1 MLRLYFV
8 EKIPALNTEKRVN
21 KAIYPQYPIKCAREV
36 KIFLPMFFQMI
47 SPVRVKTRAWH
58 SLLPGEFM
66 LLIPSIAV
74 CRFAQP
80 TCLFLKVLHY
90 CTTVGSGSKRHSF
103 WLKCLGQWFSNLFV
117 LRPIVANH
125 YNPTTPI

>member
-47 SPVRVKTRAWH
+47 SPVRVKTRA
-58 SLLPGEFM
+58 
-66 LLIPSIAV
+66 
-74 CRFAQP
+74 
-80 TCLFLKVLHY
+80 
-90 CTTVGSGSKRHSF
+90 
-103 WLKCLGQWFSNLFV
+103 
-117 LRPIVANH
+117 
-125 YNPTTPI
+125 